1 MSILWNIQLHFAD
14 EEAEVQK
21 SSMRAIE
28 EPCYLREEADC
39 KPGCAIPIQGL
50 WFPQLSSECSHS
62 HVAVAQRY
70 PSRGPPSC
78 CLQMPCPHPQSPCP
92 SPSYIS
98 AWGLAASGISHVHS
112 SPNWT
117 IASLLSTQIFLIIS
131 PPTQSTYFLFMGVNI
146 KPAGLIFHREPF
158 QQHLEPS
165 KFKEQESWF
174 SARFI
179 IKGFTINI
187 RIWIPPK

>member
-1 MSILWNIQLHFAD
+1 
-14 EEAEVQK
+14 
-21 SSMRAIE
+21 MRAIK
-28 EPCYLREEADC
+28 EPCYLREEWDS
-39 KPGCAIPIQGL
+39 KLGCGIPNWGS
-50 WFPQLSSECSHS
+50 WFSQLSSRSAGTHML
-62 HVAVAQRY
+62 
-70 PSRGPPSC
+70 PWPRGTDLEAPSC
-78 CLQMPCPHPQSPCP
+78 CLQTPCPHPQSS
-92 SPSYIS
+92 SPKLSHIS
-98 AWGLAASGISHVHS
+98 AWGLAASGISQVHS
-112 SPNWT
+112 SPNQT
-117 IASLLSTQIFLIIS
+117 ISSLLSTQIFLIIS

-165 KFKEQESWF
+165 KFKEQEGWF